1 MRDQASG
8 IDKNKVVMKRDYE
21 NINTPKITEN
31 DSVDNWNNNA
41 GNRLDNIAINDVLTD
56 NNIVV
61 DNPVYQRSNWK

>member
-1 MRDQASG
+1 
-8 IDKNKVVMKRDYE
+8 MKRDYE